1 MLARVMD
8 FMGEH
13 RAVRDFAFTGTM
25 IIFGGVL
32 ASHLLAAGIAEAPG
46 QIATLTNK
54 AQGTS
59 KLGPHE
65 EIRSV
70 LDDNILTG
78 SVSRARIVHL
88 DPCTG
93 EEKMP
98 PR

>member
-1 MLARVMD
+1 MLGRFMD

-32 ASHLLAAGIAEAPG
+32 ASHLLAAGIAEAPR

-54 AQGTS
+54 AHGASTPV
-59 KLGPHE
+59 LHDE
-65 EIRSV
+65 VRSV
-70 LDDNILTG
+70 LDDDITTG
-78 SVSRARIVHL
+78 SISRGRIIHL

-93 EEKMP
+93 AEKALRP
-98 PR
+98 

>member
-1 MLARVMD
+1 MLSRLVD

-13 RAVRDFAFTGTM
+13 RAVRDFAFTGAM

-46 QIATLTNK
+46 QVAALTNSVQ
-54 AQGTS
+54 ATA

-70 LDDNILTG
+70 LDDNIMTG
-78 SVSRARIVHL
+78 SVSRGRIVHL

-93 EEKMP
+93 EDKSLRP
-98 PR
+98 